1 MTTLNE
7 MLSTRV
13 ILTCSDHP
21 DLDFAFT
28 FDPSKANSFGDI
40 GQTEVAVETRVH
52 PKWAKMNPKTVMR
65 RQWGRWRVN
74 MQKVNMPRLKFGI
87 GCILIASALL
97 FAGCEALKLGQSTD
111 DKTTTTQV
119 QARLFDDPVLKTR
132 DIHVTSD
139 RGTVTLTGMVG
150 TELEKAAVERI
161 AGQADGV
168 KSVVNQLV
176 VSSAPAAAA
185 PATLEPAQT
194 AEATPPLLPTPT
206 SARSE
211 RARASGRR
219 HHAASSSSDEATADQ
234 SSASETPGENPPAMT
249 AQAAP
254 PAAAPAAPPALPAL
268 PAAAPPAP
276 AVKPPEQITIP
287 SGTILSVRMID
298 SIDSTQNHAGDEF
311 VATLE
316 APVVIDDRAIIPRN
330 SDAHVRLVQ
339 ATSAGH
345 MSGRSELKVELVSVT
360 AGGQTYQLQTSYHE
374 QAGASRTTRTAETVG
389 GGAVLGALI
398 GAIAGRGKG
407 AAIGSVAGAG
417 TGTAV
422 EAGTHGQQVKIP
434 SETKLDFT
442 LKSPVTITVT
452 PAAGA
457 GR

>member
-1 MTTLNE
+1 
-7 MLSTRV
+7 
-13 ILTCSDHP
+13 
-21 DLDFAFT
+21 LDFAFT
-28 FDPSKANSFGDI
+28 FDPSKANSFADI

-52 PKWAKMNPKTVMR
+52 PKWAKMNPKTMMR
-65 RQWGRWRVN
+65 RQWGRWRAN

-111 DKTTTTQV
+111 DKTTTTQI

-139 RGTVTLTGMVG
+139 KGTVTLTGTVG

-161 AGQADGV
+161 AGQAAGV

-185 PATLEPAQT
+185 PATHEPAQT
-194 AEATPPLLPTPT
+194 AEATPPQLPTPT

-234 SSASETPGENPPAMT
+234 SSASEAPGENPPAMT

-254 PAAAPAAPPALPAL
+254 PVAAPAAPPAPPAL

-298 SIDSTQNHAGDEF
+298 GIDSTQNHAGDEF
-311 VATLE
+311 AATLE
-316 APVVIDDRAIIPRN
+316 APVVIGDRAIIPRS
-330 SDAHVRLVQ
+330 SDARVRLVQ
-339 ATSAGH
+339 ATTAGR

-374 QAGASRTTRTAETVG
+374 QVGTSRTTRTAETVG

-422 EAGTHGQQVKIP
+422 EAGTRGQQVKIP
-434 SETKLDFT
+434 SETELDFT
-442 LKSPVTITVT
+442 LKSPVTITVN

-457 GR
+457 DR